1 MRFHSRTE
9 ADDRFLVAER
19 EHGVEEEQHTV
30 HDGQRTLGDGQP
42 AAFRL
47 EAALPGLQDED
58 AGRDE
63 HGAAD
68 QAEEDVDL
76 FVDRVAH
83 HVAGKQAN
91 QDDAE
96 TDKGSGDEHNGQV
109 IGFTQTLVVQGHA
122 ADGDGQFQELDEGQS
137 TDGHFRCFFFFLF
150 LRLKLRK
157 FQKYHQIFTLDST
170 DGFPFWNRWAC

>member
-1 MRFHSRTE
+1 MN
-9 ADDRFLVAER
+9 LIAER
-19 EHGVEEEQHTV
+19 EHGVEEEQHPV

-47 EAALPGLQDED
+47 EATFPGLQDED
-58 AGRDE
+58 TGRDE
-63 HGAAD
+63 HGASD

-76 FVDRVAH
+76 FVDGVAH
-83 HVAGKQAN
+83 HVTGKQAN

-96 TDKGSGDEHNGQV
+96 TDEGSGNEHNSQL

-137 TDGHFRCFFFFLF
+137 TDGHF
-150 LRLKLRK
+150 
-157 FQKYHQIFTLDST
+157 
-170 DGFPFWNRWAC
+170 